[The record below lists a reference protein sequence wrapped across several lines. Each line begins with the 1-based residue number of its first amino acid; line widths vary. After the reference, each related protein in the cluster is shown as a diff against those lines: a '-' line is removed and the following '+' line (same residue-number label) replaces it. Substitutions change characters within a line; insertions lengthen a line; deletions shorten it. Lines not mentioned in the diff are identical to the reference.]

1 MSLAESVR
9 QRLLN
14 LAKARD
20 ETFDL
25 ILTHYGLERLLY
37 RISQSEWKEK
47 FYLKGALLF
56 SIWHESPHRPTRD
69 IDLLGCGF
77 FDMEYVNQMF
87 HALCEMRVADDGVEF
102 DPESIRCS
110 EIREG
115 DVYRGI
121 RVKLMA
127 ILAGVRIHLQV
138 DIGFGDSV
146 TPEPEQIIYPTM
158 LDFPAPRL
166 YAYTKYTVVAEKFQA
181 MVVLGM
187 ANSRMKDFYDIWMMS
202 QKFDFSGSILCDSI
216 HSTFKRRSINIP
228 TDIPFALTDSFF
240 EDSVKKIQWKAFVR
254 KKKIN
259 MDNVELSDIVSAI
272 KEFLMPPLTALQQGR
287 AFNMT
292 WKPFGPW
299 QKNQCNNKG

>member
-14 LAKARD
+14 RAKSTN

-25 ILTHYGLERLLY
+25 VLTHYGLERLLY
-37 RISQSEWKEK
+37 RISQSKWKERI
-47 FYLKGALLF
+47 FLKGALLF
-56 SIWHESPHRPTRD
+56 SVWHDSPHRFTRD
-69 IDLLGCGF
+69 LDLLGCGF
-77 FDMEYVNQMF
+77 SDMQYVNGMF
-87 HALCEMRVADDGVEF
+87 HSLCKMNVPDDGIEF
-102 DPESIRCS
+102 DPASIRCS

-115 DVYRGI
+115 NVYHGI

-127 ILAGVRIHLQV
+127 ALAGARIHLQV

-146 TPEPEQIIYPTM
+146 TPAPEHIIYPTM
-158 LDFPAPRL
+158 LDFPPPRI

-187 ANSRMKDFYDIWMMS
+187 ANSRMKDFYDIWVMS
-202 QKFDFSGSILCDSI
+202 QKFDFSGSVLYNSI

-228 TDIPFALTDSFF
+228 ADIPFALTDSFGN
-240 EDSVKKIQWKAFVR
+240 DSVKKVQWKAFVR
-254 KKKIN
+254 KKKIKP
-259 MDNVELSDIVSAI
+259 DNVEFSDIIGAI
-272 KEFLMPPLTALQQGR
+272 RKFLLPPFTALQQR
-287 AFNMT
+287 RSFNMT

-299 QKNQCNNKG
+299 QRPGEKEK